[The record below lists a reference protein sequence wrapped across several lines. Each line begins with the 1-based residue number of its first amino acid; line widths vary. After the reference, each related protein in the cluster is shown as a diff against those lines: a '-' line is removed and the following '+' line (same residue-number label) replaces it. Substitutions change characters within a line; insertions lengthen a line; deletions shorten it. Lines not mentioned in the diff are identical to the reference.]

1 MLVFNG
7 NASKKRAAKNKDSLL
22 LEFWKRFRR
31 NKLAMAGLI
40 FIFLLLLVMFF
51 QNQIAHEGINDQK
64 YGKML
69 LAPCAE
75 FWFGTDQYGRD
86 LFSRLVYGT
95 KYTIAMGIIAST
107 ISMILGVIIG
117 ALTGYYGGKLD
128 DITMR
133 IIDIVMTLPNILL
146 ALVMTASFGPGFVNT
161 MIAVGIAGVPM
172 MARVTRTAVMSI
184 QNQEFIEAAKSNNA
198 SDFRILLKYVLPN
211 AAAQIIVQ
219 YTMYVAT
226 AILTGSSLSFLGL
239 GLQPP
244 APEWG
249 SILSAGKPYMRDAW
263 WITTIPGILIM
274 LVVLAVNL
282 IGDGLRDALD
292 PKQKR

>member
-1 MLVFNG
+1 MIIAMF
-7 NASKKRAAKNKDSLL
+7 AAKDGINNKDSLL
-22 LEFWKRFRR
+22 REFWKRFRR
-31 NKLAMAGLI
+31 NKLAMAGLV
-40 FIFLLLLVMFF
+40 FIILLIIVVIF
-51 QNQIAHEGINDQK
+51 QNQITHEGINDQK
-64 YGKML
+64 YDKML
-69 LAPCAE
+69 LAPCKE

-86 LFSRLVYGT
+86 LFSRLVLGT
-95 KYTIAMGIIAST
+95 KYTLAMGIIAST
-107 ISMILGVIIG
+107 ISLVLGVVLG
-117 ALTGYYGGKLD
+117 AITGYYGGRLD
-128 DITMR
+128 NITMR
-133 IIDIVMTLPNILL
+133 LIDIVMTLPNILL

-161 MIAVGIAGVPM
+161 MVAVGIAGAPM
-172 MARVTRTAVMSI
+172 MARVTRAAVMSV

-198 SDFRILLKYVLPN
+198 SDFRILMKYVLPN

-249 SILSAGKPYMRDAW
+249 SILSAGKPYMRNAW
-263 WITTIPGILIM
+263 WITTVPGVLIM
-274 LVVLAVNL
+274 LVVLAINL